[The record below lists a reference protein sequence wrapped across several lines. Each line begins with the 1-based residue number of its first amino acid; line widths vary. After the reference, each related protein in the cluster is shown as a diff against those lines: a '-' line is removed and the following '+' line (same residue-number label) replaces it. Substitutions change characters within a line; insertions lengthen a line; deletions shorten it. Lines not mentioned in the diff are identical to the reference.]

1 MPAKKPNTLS
11 ARHSTKAETA
21 ARVDAEAA
29 MTPRTELTVDVPPQL
44 AGRDNIYAAQVWR
57 RIVSLY
63 AEVDGTIATAFDA
76 DLLVKYA
83 LLEQELRELADM
95 RKAVKKDLEDN
106 KKVVAKIKPND
117 KTLKEYVRLWEVV
130 NGLFA
135 RYQGLD
141 ARLDGKRKLLH
152 SLAQSLYLT
161 PRSRAG
167 VEPKRKEPEQA
178 DMFSDFD
185 K

>member
-1 MPAKKPNTLS
+1 MATKKPISLIT
-11 ARHSTKAETA
+11 RHNTKADIA
-21 ARVDAEAA
+21 ARNDAESA
-29 MTPRTELTVDVPPQL
+29 MRPRTELTVDVPRQL
-44 AGRDNIYAAQVWR
+44 SGRDNAYAADVWK

-63 AEVDGTIATAFDA
+63 AEIDGKIATAFDA

-95 RKAVKKDLEDN
+95 RKAVKKDLDDN
-106 KKVVAKIKPND
+106 KKVVAKIKPNE
-117 KTLKEYVRLWEVV
+117 KTLKEYVRLWEIV
-130 NGLFA
+130 NALFS

-167 VEPKRKEPEQA
+167 VDPKRKDAEQV
-178 DMFSDFD
+178 DMFADFD